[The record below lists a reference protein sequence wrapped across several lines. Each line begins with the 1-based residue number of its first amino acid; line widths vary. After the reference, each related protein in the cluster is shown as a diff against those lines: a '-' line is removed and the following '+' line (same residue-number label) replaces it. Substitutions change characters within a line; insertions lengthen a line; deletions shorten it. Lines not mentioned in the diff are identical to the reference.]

1 MKTYKFFAI
10 AMAAVATASCAKEIA
25 QTNAPEEN
33 LNLSPLT
40 LSACTGEEDTK
51 AGFSG
56 TAYPVIEWK
65 ANDAISILGTA
76 TGNQKFTTTAAG
88 ASVEFSGLAD
98 LTDETLYAVYP
109 YNADITLNDDG
120 TLAGVRI
127 PEIQTATA
135 GSFDPKAY
143 VAVAEC
149 TDKNTL
155 SFKNLGAFL
164 KFQVADA
171 ANVESVTFIGNNSEN
186 LACTADKVNVTTVS
200 HSGPKNSNVYVRVQG
215 TFEAEKDYFAIIRPN
230 SFANGITVCVKY
242 KDNTIKYCMSA
253 SKVFNNGNRN
263 RIKNLGILNPTKDIS
278 EDLYACYVMGKN
290 IKIGN
295 TSFIKS
301 EEGAPTPSLLTAN
314 GDEDVDV
321 YSTINGTQKNKI
333 VFLTQEGDRQFIL
346 SQTANLTD
354 RVLLVSRYADKKTS
368 IVCSDGVKILAK
380 SGSLYFK
387 NVNITCSNTVT
398 YLIYNYNQATTVDAI
413 VFDGCKITNIDM
425 NLLELSGS
433 GVVSNIEIMNSDL
446 VFNATP
452 SNTNAGAAIIKSNQS
467 ITYPSIT
474 IEQCLLYC
482 ENDNDRQV
490 AFFSNSNT
498 NRNASINAF
507 SFVRNTVAGLYP
519 TSNYS
524 YIMVNKLDNY
534 TIKNNYFHLP
544 EYSTE
549 SYASTTKYLSIVKA
563 DTNPVTYSIA
573 RDYLWYDGTKG
584 TSKALK
590 AFSTDLSNDTTVYYP
605 YMKSA
610 EADNAMTIDWNNGT
624 FVSSNN
630 SYGAQRTL
638 TGTQALSER
647 QTWNGVSAWN

>member
-1 MKTYKFFAI
+1 MKTYKIFAI

-51 AGFSG
+51 AGFSE
-56 TAYPVIEWK
+56 TDYPVIEWK
-65 ANDAISILGTA
+65 ADDAISILGTA
-76 TGNQKFTTTAAG
+76 TGNQKFTTDAAG
-88 ASVEFSGLAD
+88 ASVEFSGLAA

-109 YNADITLNDDG
+109 YDANITLNTDG

-149 TDKNTL
+149 TDKKTL

-186 LACTADKVNVTTVS
+186 LACTADKVDVTKVS

-215 TFEAEKDYFAIIRPN
+215 TFEEGKDYFAIIRPN
-230 SFANGITVCVKY
+230 ALSKGITVCVKY
-242 KDNTIKYCMSA
+242 KDNTIKYCMTA
-253 SKVFNNGNRN
+253 SQVFNKGNRN
-263 RIKNLGILNPTKDIS
+263 RIKNLGILKPTKDIS

-301 EEGAPTPSLLTAN
+301 AEGAPTPSLLIADGN
-314 GDEDVDV
+314 ADVDV
-321 YSTINGTQKNKI
+321 HSTINGTKKNKI

-346 SQTANLTD
+346 GQTANLTD

-398 YLIYNYNQATTVDAI
+398 YLIYNYNQATTVDAL

-452 SNTNAGAAIIKSNQS
+452 SKTDGAAIIKSNQS

-482 ENDNDRQV
+482 EKNNDRQV

-498 NRNASINAF
+498 NRNASIDAF
-507 SFVRNTVAGLYP
+507 RFVRNTVAGLYP

-544 EYSTE
+544 KYSTE
-549 SYASTTKYLSIVKA
+549 SYASTDEFLSIVNA
-563 DTNPVTYSIA
+563 NTNPVTYSIA
-573 RDYLWYDGTKG
+573 RDYLWYDGTGG
-584 TSKALK
+584 TSKTLK
-590 AFSTDLSNDTTVYYP
+590 AFSTDLSNDTNAYYP

-610 EADNAMTIDWNNGT
+610 EADNLLTIDWDNGT
-624 FVSSNN
+624 FVCSKD

-638 TGTQALSER
+638 TGTQTLSER